1 MRLKV
6 LEEKYLLCTDV
17 SESAGLI
24 EKALNEVGLQ
34 NVTVK
39 KYVPPRYLLMQYSPS
54 WVGKALEVEFLF
66 TQVEGGTE
74 LAIKWPYTREMPKT
88 NEAPHAFI
96 KEQEQARQKIDSLLA
111 DFKKRIGAKDLP
123 T

>member
-54 WVGKALEVEFLF
+54 WVGKVLEVEFLF